1 MLYLYKKTKAFTIA
15 EMLVVLVISSI
26 IITITIMVLNLVQ
39 GQIRSIQTIYKT
51 NIELR
56 LLERG
61 LWQDFNSHRI
71 YYDDSKSQLLCAS
84 EKDTII
90 YTFNTGY
97 ITRNLDTIKT
107 AIVDK
112 RIFLDG
118 EEIKNGSIDALEIH
132 LSKEI
137 KNKKLFIFKTNDASH
152 YVNY

>member
-1 MLYLYKKTKAFTIA
+1 M
-15 EMLVVLVISSI
+15 
-26 IITITIMVLNLVQ
+26 
-39 GQIRSIQTIYKT
+39 
-51 NIELR
+51 
-56 LLERG
+56 
-61 LWQDFNSHRI
+61 WQDINSHRI
-71 YYDDSKSQLLCAS
+71 YYDDSKNKLLCAS
-84 EKDTII
+84 EKDTVI
-90 YTFNTGY
+90 YTFNTEY
-97 ITRNLDTIKT
+97 VTRNLDTIKT